1 MPDLIKKIEKVM
13 RAFIP
18 AATPYIDIEK
28 KLKTW
33 EKFCD
38 ENNGTLQIKRT
49 GSNTFSRLIMEVPIK
64 NYMVRFEESDLNLLR
79 VTCNL
84 GIKDFRFYITF
95 EDVIEKIIK
104 SFYNQEIEIGDT
116 EFDDKYLITTNNER
130 KMKNILSDSD
140 LKNLLLKNNVSNFHL
155 ANGELFILGDR
166 HIDDAKEFEIIFE
179 IFKNLISKVC
189 R

>member
-18 AATPYIDIEK
+18 AATPYIDIK
-28 KLKTW
+28 KKIKTW
-33 EKFCD
+33 EKFSD

-49 GSNTFSRLIMEVPIK
+49 GDNAFSRLIMEVPIK
-64 NYMVRFEESDLNLLR
+64 NYILRFEESDINLLR

-95 EDVIEKIIK
+95 EDLIEKIIK
-104 SFYNQEIEIGDT
+104 SIYNQEIEIDDK
-116 EFDDKYLITTNNER
+116 EFDDRYLITTNNES
-130 KMKNILSDSD
+130 KMKEILSDSN
-140 LKNLLLKNNVSNFHL
+140 LKNLLLKNNISNFHL

-166 HIDDAKEFEIIFE
+166 HIDETEEFEIILE
-179 IFKNLISKVC
+179 IFKSLISKIC
-189 R
+189 Q